1 MSVLFLAWAAGSGF
15 MLTQTLGDS
24 GNGSGSGLL
33 TVCNVY
39 MCVYVLNNSNLIL
52 KNFNDGQL
60 RRESKPISL
69 LCFKDLSLCLKKR

>member
-33 TVCNVY
+33 TVCN
-39 MCVYVLNNSNLIL
+39 VYVLNNSNLIL